1 MRDGT
6 PSRTAQFVAAARG
19 MGRLLPEAVRIADDP
34 YGMAFSS
41 SSLAR
46 LVNRPRDAGGRA
58 EAIARIPGLRTWI
71 VYMQVRTR
79 LIDDAVR
86 TFVAAGGR
94 QVVLLGAGYD
104 CRALRLPEL
113 ATSDVYEIDHPAT
126 QGHKREVLDRLGVAS
141 PVHYLAWDFET
152 HPMDDLPGALTDA
165 GHHPDDPT
173 LTIWEGVTM
182 YLTEGAIDA
191 SLRAIATW
199 SPPRSE
205 LVMTYQ
211 AKTRERPSL
220 ATRAVQAMVQRVGEP
235 FKFWWAPEQLP
246 DYLEVRGFE
255 LTSDVS
261 VAEESRRLMPPEF
274 AILVA
279 RADSRIA
286 VAQCTAHLS

>member
-1 MRDGT
+1 MRDDA
-6 PSRTAQFVAAARG
+6 PSRTAQWVAAARG

-34 YGMAFSS
+34 YGLAFASPS
-41 SSLAR
+41 IAR
-46 LVNRPRDAGGRA
+46 LVDRTRDERPTRA
-58 EAIARIPGLRTWI
+58 NAIARVPGLSLWI
-71 VYMQVRTR
+71 AYMQVRTR

-86 TFVAAGGR
+86 AFAAAGR
-94 QVVLLGAGYD
+94 QVVVLGAGYD

-113 ATSDVYEIDHPAT
+113 ASARVFEVDHPAT
-126 QGHKREVLDRLGVAS
+126 QGHKRAVLDRLGARS
-141 PVHYLAWDFET
+141 PARYLAWDFET
-152 HPMDDLPGALTDA
+152 HPMDDLPGALAEA
-165 GHHPDDPT
+165 GHDPAAPT

-182 YLTEGAIDA
+182 YLTEAAIDA

-211 AKTRERPSL
+211 AKSLSRPSL
-220 ATRAVQAMVQRVGEP
+220 TTRAVQAMVQRIGEP

-246 DYLEVRGFE
+246 EYLEVRGFD

-286 VAQCTAHLS
+286 IAQCTAHLS